1 MRGKRRNPSG
11 KSCLT
16 YVGRTLYIRKKR
28 FRNGVFSGCSLHGV
42 FCQNYNIADGTIVR
56 HLLLPGQIEDS
67 KSVIKYLPETY
78 GEDIY
83 ISILNQYTPVKGDL
97 PYPELNR
104 RIRDSEYEEI
114 IDFAIDLAISNGF
127 VQEGETASESFIPK
141 FDYEGL

>member
-1 MRGKRRNPSG
+1 M
-11 KSCLT
+11 
-16 YVGRTLYIRKKR
+16 
-28 FRNGVFSGCSLHGV
+28 
-42 FCQNYNIADGTIVR
+42 
-56 HLLLPGQIEDS
+56 
-67 KSVIKYLPETY
+67 IKYLPETY